1 MRHAKLCSPRNGYE
15 VESTKS
21 TNIHTHTLTHINSS
35 RKIKKNYDDYAEM
48 CGNCFGHWGNPTEPS
63 EFMKLHKVFI
73 FLNYCNRCCCC
84 CCSVL
89 LQGIVEFSFTFA
101 TWSWLGLVGF
111 FVGQFTHCGQRNG
124 VCARSLARPY
134 GFRFFAFRSMLAKYL
149 RQCAQKSS
157 SLIIIVEISPAG
169 KAFAACLL
177 AFSQLLRRARIH
189 QLRSSSLPESFVLC
203 MVWGGGARRSVCIG
217 FSWEWDQVWT
227 CLAFW
232 EFPFNFLQA

>member
-1 MRHAKLCSPRNGYE
+1 
-15 VESTKS
+15 
-21 TNIHTHTLTHINSS
+21 
-35 RKIKKNYDDYAEM
+35 M
-48 CGNCFGHWGNPTEPS
+48 CGNCFGHWANPTEPS

-73 FLNYCNRCCCC
+73 FLNYCNRCCCCC

-111 FVGQFTHCGQRNG
+111 FFVGQFTHCGQRNG
-124 VCARSLARPY
+124 VCARSLARPD

-177 AFSQLLRRARIH
+177 LFLNFSAGREFINYAQVRCLSHLFCAWWGERGAVFVSVSVGNETKFELSILRVSI
-189 QLRSSSLPESFVLC
+189 
-203 MVWGGGARRSVCIG
+203 
-217 FSWEWDQVWT
+217 
-227 CLAFW
+227 
-232 EFPFNFLQA
+232 